1 LVVLVGLSLVR
12 AIGLVARGA
21 ITVDTGLG
29 RRRRPLGPIED
40 YIEADRDVVYDVVAA
55 PYLKKTPRAMEGKL
69 HVLER
74 GDDLV
79 LAEHYT
85 KVGRRTTV
93 TVETVRFERPHQV
106 SFRLVRGPVPEVN
119 ETFELRP
126 EGDGT
131 QFTYTGVMGTDLWGI
146 GALWGRMV
154 GRQWEQTVRASIE
167 SIKEEAE
174 RRERHHPSR

>member
-1 LVVLVGLSLVR
+1 M
-12 AIGLVARGA
+12 
-21 ITVDTGLG
+21 TVDIGVG
-29 RRRRPLGPIED
+29 RRTRPLGPIEVYVD
-40 YIEADRDVVYDVVAA
+40 ADRDVVYDVIAT
-55 PYLKKTPRAMEGKL
+55 PYLKQTPRAMEGKL

-93 TVETVRFERPHQV
+93 TVESVRFERPHQV
-106 SFRLVRGPVPEVN
+106 RFRLVRGPVPEVN
-119 ETFELRP
+119 ETFELQP

-131 QFTYTGVMGTDLWGI
+131 RFTYTGVIGTDLWGI
-146 GALWGRMV
+146 GAFWGWIV
-154 GRQWEQTVRASIE
+154 GRQWEQTVRASIA

-174 RRERHHPSR
+174 RRAGHHASR